1 MASSF
6 GSVEAS
12 RVEQLPWS
20 RTTWARNAPWP
31 HARTEQPSQRESM
44 VAGSTSFGPS
54 QHDNYG
60 IASLKHKYP
69 RIWDLFPATRRIR
82 WLVQTYHRVGYDG
95 ELVAAARRI
104 SSPAVRAEDVFDEA
118 SARSVTPTA
127 SRGLCG
133 SVTMGRDIWWC
144 ALTRQWETA
153 DTGLSYRQEIKKCVD

>member
-1 MASSF
+1 MLPIMASSF

-44 VAGSTSFGPS
+44 GAGSTSFGPS

-60 IASLKHKYP
+60 IGSLKYKYP

-82 WLVQTYHRVGYDG
+82 WLVQAYHGVGYDG
-95 ELVAAARRI
+95 DLVAAARRI
-104 SSPAVRAEDVFDEA
+104 LFSGCYSWRCIWRGERAIGYANSIARFVRVSYDGKRYLMMMCAHQAVGNGWHRA
-118 SARSVTPTA
+118 
-127 SRGLCG
+127 
-133 SVTMGRDIWWC
+133 
-144 ALTRQWETA
+144 
-153 DTGLSYRQEIKKCVD
+153 